1 MIDLDGNPVGR
12 ARVDVW
18 SDNADG
24 FYDVQQPG
32 IQPKWNTA
40 APS

>member
-1 MIDLDGNPVGR
+1 MINLNGAPVEG

-24 FYDVQQPG
+24 FDDVQQPG
-32 IQPKWNTA
+32 IHRSGTTA
-40 APS
+40 VSS